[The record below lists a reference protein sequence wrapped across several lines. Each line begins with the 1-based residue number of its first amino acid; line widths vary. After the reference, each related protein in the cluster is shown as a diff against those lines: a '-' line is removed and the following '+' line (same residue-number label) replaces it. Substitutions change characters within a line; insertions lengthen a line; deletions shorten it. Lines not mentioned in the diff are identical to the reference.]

1 MAYTSRE
8 VVASVHD
15 VFAILTDPRTYPDWL
30 AGASD
35 IRAVD
40 DDWPRPGSKF
50 HHWVGLGPFR
60 VADSTKVVEVEPDR
74 LLRLAVRA
82 RPFVSAIATFTLV
95 GDDERC
101 AVALQEEPAVR
112 VVGTVVR
119 PVMDPVTHVRNHL
132 SLKRLAG
139 LAATRARGRTNRV
152 PFRG

>member
-8 VVASVHD
+8 VEAPAHD
-15 VFAILTDPRTYPDWL
+15 VFAILTDPRTYPEWL

-60 VADSTKVVEVEPDR
+60 VADSTKVLVHEPDR
-74 LLRLAVRA
+74 VLRLGVRA
-82 RPFVSAIATFTLV
+82 RPFVSAVATFTLV

-101 AVALQEEPAVR
+101 VVSLQEEPAVPI
-112 VVGTVVR
+112 VGTIVR

-132 SLKRLAG
+132 SLKRLADV
-139 LAATRARGRTNRV
+139 AVARARGRRTVRTS
-152 PFRG
+152 